1 MFEIRL
7 AHPIARVMIP
17 VSLILGWIRTKGPLN
32 SSFILVSEQ

>member
-17 VSLILGWIRTKGPLN
+17 VSLILGWDPYEGST
-32 SSFILVSEQ
+32 EQQFHSRV